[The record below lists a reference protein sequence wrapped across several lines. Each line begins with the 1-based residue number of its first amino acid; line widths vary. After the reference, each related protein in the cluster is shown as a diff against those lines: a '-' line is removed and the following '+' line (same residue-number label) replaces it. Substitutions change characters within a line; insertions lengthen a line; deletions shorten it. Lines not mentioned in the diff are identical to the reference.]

1 MGGRTVQQSKFAAPA
16 RMLAQKKLSLG
27 FFSGPYTTASPT
39 VCWLLRGV
47 SGPRHAHRQTQLQ
60 PICALA
66 AAFASSPEKSLPDF
80 PQISA
85 CSYKLTHL
93 STWPRTPAPWAAV
106 SHFQL
111 SYAIKEL
118 NCSFLN
124 KACASVSFNEVWDCL
139 QIRVLLQWVLLVL
152 HKEERRSDSKAK
164 ITTRN
169 KINYHMQFLLSFGK
183 CQINCVKQRTFYR
196 MLVPTRTTL
205 C

>member
-66 AAFASSPEKSLPDF
+66 AAFASSPQKSLPDF

-85 CSYKLTHL
+85 CSYKLARL
-93 STWPRTPAPWAAV
+93 STWPCTPVSWAVV

-118 NCSFLN
+118 NSSFLDKAWPMCLSVLMRFGAAYRSKFCYSGFCLYCIKRKGESKQKN
-124 KACASVSFNEVWDCL
+124 KQQN
-139 QIRVLLQWVLLVL
+139 
-152 HKEERRSDSKAK
+152 
-164 ITTRN
+164 
-169 KINYHMQFLLSFGK
+169 
-183 CQINCVKQRTFYR
+183 
-196 MLVPTRTTL
+196 
-205 C
+205 